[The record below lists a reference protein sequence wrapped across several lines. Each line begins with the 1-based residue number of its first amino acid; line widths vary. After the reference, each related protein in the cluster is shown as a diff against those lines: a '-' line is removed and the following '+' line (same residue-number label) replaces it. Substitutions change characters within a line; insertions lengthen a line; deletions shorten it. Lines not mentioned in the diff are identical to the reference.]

1 MFWVY
6 VQVVRCSIREGRV
19 LELEDAALIVSTCIT
34 RTLPPALTLEQ
45 GLEKIEEA
53 VEELKANPPACAFGM
68 LRFQVAVPP
77 SPKSLNWFCCQ
88 PESSAVFP
96 IIFLSKERDHP
107 TYKSLALGR
116 THGVFGIGSAIN
128 FKGPS
133 SITTGE
139 LSESGRYVSIDPKL
153 IVAYGFFG
161 IDSDKL
167 LSFMKHEAGSDYF
180 FVPQVLQYWLCNW
193 HGMIHL
199 CATLK
204 RLFKHMMPLFSR
216 YSFDPI
222 FMCCIY

>member
-1 MFWVY
+1 M
-6 VQVVRCSIREGRV
+6 
-19 LELEDAALIVSTCIT
+19 
-34 RTLPPALTLEQ
+34 
-45 GLEKIEEA
+45 
-53 VEELKANPPACAFGM
+53 
-68 LRFQVAVPP
+68 
-77 SPKSLNWFCCQ
+77 NWFCYQ

-133 SITTGE
+133 SATAGE

-153 IVAYGFFG
+153 IVAYEFFS

-180 FVPQVLQYWLCNW
+180 FVPQVILV
-193 HGMIHL
+193 
-199 CATLK
+199 
-204 RLFKHMMPLFSR
+204 LFLFIIIR
-216 YSFDPI
+216 YSFNLSCVQFI
-222 FMCCIY
+222 CQTFFCCLFGFICN